1 MNAGRPLCERA
12 ASLLRVLRETPV
24 VRLEEPNVA
33 LFAKLELCNA
43 VGSIKDRPALW
54 ILKGAIDR
62 GEIDEGTTVV
72 ESSSGNFALAL
83 AVYCRM
89 LGLTFVPVIDPNISR
104 MNERTLRALCEEVI
118 LVEERD
124 DTGGFLK
131 TRLARVRAI
140 CAARPRAYWP
150 NQYENVD
157 GMWAHYH
164 TTGREICESLPQL
177 DFVFL
182 GVSSAG
188 TIAGVS
194 RRLKEQL
201 PRVKVIAVDAEG
213 SLIFGGPPGRRL
225 IPGIGASVAPALLQE
240 ARIDDVVIVSERETV
255 AACRALLDRH
265 GIFAGGSTGTVYAAV
280 RRYFA
285 RPTGSRPPTALFLCA
300 DRGLPYLDTIY
311 NPAWASQLA
320 ER

>member
-1 MNAGRPLCERA
+1 MIVGSTLRERA
-12 ASLLRVLRETPV
+12 VSLLGVLRKTPI
-24 VRLEEPNVA
+24 VRLEEANVN
-33 LFAKLELCNA
+33 LFAKLEFCNA
-43 VGSIKDRPALW
+43 VGSLKDRPALW
-54 ILKGAIDR
+54 ILKGAIER

-89 LGLTFVPVIDPNISR
+89 LGLSFVPVIDPNISR
-104 MNERTLRALCEEVI
+104 MNEQTLRALCEEVI

-131 TRLARVRAI
+131 TRLAQVRSL
-140 CAARPRAYWP
+140 CASRPRTYWP
-150 NQYENVD
+150 NQYENCD

-164 TTGREICESLPQL
+164 TTGREICEALPQC

-194 RRLKEQL
+194 RRIKEQL
-201 PRVKVIAVDAEG
+201 PSVKVIAVDAEG
-213 SLIFGGPPGRRL
+213 SLIFGGPPRRRL
-225 IPGIGASVAPALLQE
+225 IPGIGASVAPALLRE
-240 ARIDDVVIVSERETV
+240 AMIDDVVIVSERETV
-255 AACRALLDRH
+255 GACQLLLERH
-265 GIFAGGSTGTVYAAV
+265 GLFVGGSTGSVFAAIL
-280 RRYFA
+280 RYFA
-285 RPTGSRPPTALFLCA
+285 RQRGLHQPTALFLCA
-300 DRGLPYLDTIY
+300 DRGLPYMDTIY
-311 NPAWASQLA
+311 NPAWVSQFV